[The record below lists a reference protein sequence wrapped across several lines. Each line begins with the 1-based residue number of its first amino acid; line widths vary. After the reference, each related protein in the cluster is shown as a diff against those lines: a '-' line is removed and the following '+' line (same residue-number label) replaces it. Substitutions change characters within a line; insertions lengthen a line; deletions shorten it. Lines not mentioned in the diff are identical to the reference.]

1 MSEPA
6 AQDSQQ
12 PQQRRRNRIFIDDFQ
27 AVLSR
32 AKAAGVENQIITGG
46 SLSESR
52 TAIRVA
58 KENGFYAT
66 IGCHPT
72 RSSELTKQPPGQYIN
87 DLDKLISQNLTGPG
101 RCVAVGECGLDYD
114 RLFFSG
120 KEDQK
125 KAFRAQLTLAKK
137 YHLPLFLHSRAAHLD
152 FVALLVEAGMH
163 ENGGQAVGGRGG
175 VAHSFTGTI
184 EEMEE
189 LVAMGYYISVNG
201 CSMKTEEQLEMVK
214 RIPLD
219 KLLLETGA
227 TGLISPHSPL
237 TDIAYSHSDAPWCS
251 LTGGHASKEHLTL
264 LPSHLRKLYQPLSTQ
279 PDRWEE
285 GKAVKGR
292 NEPCAIG
299 LVAFVVARLKGIS
312 LNEVAEHAWNNT
324 IACFALNEL
333 EVGEG
338 TSAATQSTPAQTTT
352 S

>member
-1 MSEPA
+1 MDGQA
-6 AQDSQQ
+6 TQQ
-12 PQQRRRNRIFIDDFQ
+12 PQGAQQRRRNRIFIVNLTDPVFRGLHRGHRKHPDDFE

-32 AKAAGVENQIITGG
+32 AKAAGVESQIITGG

-52 TAIRVA
+52 AAIKLA
-58 KENGFYAT
+58 KEHGLYAT

-72 RSSELTKQPPGQYIN
+72 RSSELKKQPEGQYIRS
-87 DLDKLISQNLTGPG
+87 LDKFISENLTGPG
-101 RCVAVGECGLDYD
+101 RCLAVGECGLDYD

-125 KAFRAQLTLAKK
+125 KAFRAQLALAKK

-152 FVALLVEAGMH
+152 FIALLIEAEMH

-189 LVAMGYYISVNG
+189 LVGMGYYISVNG

-219 KLLLETGA
+219 KLLLET
-227 TGLISPHSPL
+227 
-237 TDIAYSHSDAPWCS
+237 DAPWCS

-264 LPSHLRKLYQPLSTQ
+264 LPSHLRNLYAPLNRQ

-299 LVAFVVARLKGIS
+299 LVAFVVARLKGVS
-312 LNEVAEHAWNNT
+312 LNEVAEHAWRNT
-324 IACFALNEL
+324 IACFGLHEL
-333 EVGEG
+333 EAEEG
-338 TSAATQSTPAQTTT
+338 TSTTVQSTSTV
-352 S
+352 